1 MATASEHRKL
11 RDMALIL
18 ARARIST
25 ELSHKI
31 PDGAAFDI
39 ILERLD
45 MTHADFVKDHWR
57 TVTSRERVN
66 INWTGH
72 RIRHR
77 DKLDVSIMCRGVLCG
92 VLLARHSRRRVNVN
106 LRFLEGNPFVKANP
120 IKGYVMAVALIV
132 TESFALAYRARTVS
146 ISSPETVLIPRYR
159 SYQYQLT
166 KQDESREIRGLPVR
180 GDLLV
185 KRLRRRPLRRSLGVL
200 YPPVIK

>member
-66 INWTGH
+66 
-72 RIRHR
+72 
-77 DKLDVSIMCRGVLCG
+77 LS
-92 VLLARHSRRRVNVN
+92 
-106 LRFLEGNPFVKANP
+106 
-120 IKGYVMAVALIV
+120 LIH
-132 TESFALAYRARTVS
+132 
-146 ISSPETVLIPRYR
+146 I
-159 SYQYQLT
+159 
-166 KQDESREIRGLPVR
+166 
-180 GDLLV
+180 
-185 KRLRRRPLRRSLGVL
+185 
-200 YPPVIK
+200 